1 MRVVDL
7 RRVTLGVLV
16 PIAVLAT
23 TGVPGGAIWVWWAD
37 PPARADAT
45 ASNLALLV
53 AHQFSVD
60 GSYAVVGAVLGL
72 VAGTALAWRLRSVG
86 WPLVVGVSLGGA
98 AAAAVSYGVG
108 LLWGPEPSPGTA
120 RSAWLSGGLSVHAPG
135 VYLAW
140 PVGAVL
146 GLLVVVWLTDRA
158 AERVGDREL
167 SEPSHAP

>member
-1 MRVVDL
+1 VADP
-7 RRVTLGVLV
+7 RRLTLGVLV
-16 PIAVLAT
+16 PIAVLAM
-23 TGVPGGAIWVWWAD
+23 TGVAGGAIWVWWAD

-60 GSYAVVGAVLGL
+60 GSYAVVGVVLGL

-108 LLWGPEPSPGTA
+108 MLWGPEPSPGTE
-120 RSAWLSGGLSVHAPG
+120 RSAWLSGGMSVHAPG
-135 VYLAW
+135 VYLTW
-140 PVGAVL
+140 PVSAVL

-158 AERVGDREL
+158 GDRAGEGKVTEL
-167 SEPSHAP
+167 SHSP

>member
-1 MRVVDL
+1 
-7 RRVTLGVLV
+7 VLV
-16 PIAVLAT
+16 PIAVLAM
-23 TGVPGGAIWVWWAD
+23 TGVAGGAIWVWWAD

-60 GSYAVVGAVLGL
+60 GSYAVVGVVLGL

-108 LLWGPEPSPGTA
+108 MLWGPEPSPGTE
-120 RSAWLSGGLSVHAPG
+120 RSAWLSGGMSVHAPG
-135 VYLAW
+135 VYLTW
-140 PVGAVL
+140 PVSAVL

-158 AERVGDREL
+158 GDRDGEGKVTEL
-167 SEPSHAP
+167 SHSP

>member
-1 MRVVDL
+1 M
-7 RRVTLGVLV
+7 GVLV
-16 PIAVLAT
+16 PTAVLAV
-23 TGVPGGAIWVWWAD
+23 TGVVGGAIWVWWAD

-45 ASNLALLV
+45 ATNLALLV

-60 GSYAVVGAVLGL
+60 GSYAVVGVALGL
-72 VAGTALAWRLRSVG
+72 LAGTALAWRLRTVG

-108 LLWGPEPSPGTA
+108 LLWGPEPSPGTE
-120 RSAWLSGGLSVHAPG
+120 RGAWLSGGLAVHAPG

-146 GLLVVVWLTDRA
+146 GLLVVVWLTDRTVDHGG
-158 AERVGDREL
+158 EKKLPEL
-167 SEPSHAP
+167 SHAP